1 MRFRHALF
9 VPLVAILPL
18 LCGLQAVLDA
28 RVRSHPQLGS
38 QLAPDFSLAP
48 YADGRKVSL
57 ADVRGNVV
65 LLYFWFPT

>member
-9 VPLVAILPL
+9 VLFVAMLPLVWPS
-18 LCGLQAVLDA
+18 QAVLDA
-28 RVRSHPQLGS
+28 RARSHPQRGS
-38 QLAPDFSLAP
+38 QPAPDFSLAP

-57 ADVRGNVV
+57 SDVRGNVV